1 MLHNTRRKLATVI
14 YHLVM
19 TSNIQKILIFD
30 AFLNRQT
37 NLIDECFMYYLK
49 HAYNWVFKWR
59 KNDPSYEFIGEV
71 IVKIIIV

>member
-37 NLIDECFMYYLK
+37 NLIDEY
-49 HAYNWVFKWR
+49 V
-59 KNDPSYEFIGEV
+59 
-71 IVKIIIV
+71 